1 MLRNLSFMAWLFL
14 ALFLSVPAADAA
26 DDALWLPAARDD
38 SERDGY
44 KLVDTPELLALLNS
58 DAPPLII
65 DVRADYEYEA
75 AHVPGAENLEFDLG
89 DRSKLSD
96 AKRAAFKALAG
107 DDMARP
113 MIIYCRSFR

>member
-1 MLRNLSFMAWLFL
+1 MAWLLL
-14 ALFLSVPAADAA
+14 ALFLLPSTAVAA

-75 AHVPGAENLEFDLG
+75 GHVPGAENLEFDLG

-96 AKRAAFKALAG
+96 AKRAALKALAG
-107 DDMARP
+107 EDMARP